1 MRILLLDIESSP
13 NVAHVWGLFKQTV
26 GLSQL
31 MDSSYTLCWSAKW
44 VGEDKVF
51 FDSVF
56 KSRPKAMLKG
66 IHKLLDDADA
76 VIHYYGSHFDIP
88 TLNKEFLL
96 HEMRPPKP
104 YKQIDLLLVARRK
117 FRFPSNKLDY
127 IAKVLGVGQKVKH
140 LGHELWVKCMNND
153 PEAWKTM
160 EKYNKGDVLLL
171 EKVYEKLLP
180 WIDSHP
186 NYGLYSNLSRPT
198 CTNCGGTKVQRRGQD
213 RTRAR
218 IYQRYQCQT
227 CGTWLRSS
235 ASTMPE
241 DLKENILVQCH

>member
-1 MRILLLDIESSP
+1 MRTLLLDIETAP
-13 NVAHVWGLFKQTV
+13 NLVHVWSLWKQTV
-26 GLSQL
+26 GINQI

-44 VGEDKVF
+44 LGETEVL
-51 FDSVF
+51 FDSIL
-56 KSRPKAMLKG
+56 KSRAPIMLKR
-66 IHKLLDDADA
+66 IHKLLDEADA
-76 VIHYYGSHFDIP
+76 VIHFNGQKFDIP
-88 TLNKEFLL
+88 TLSKEFLL
-96 HEMRPPKP
+96 HGMLPPKP

-127 IAKVLGVGQKVKH
+127 IAKTLGVGQKVKH
-140 LGHELWVKCMNND
+140 IGHELWVKCMAKD
-153 PEAWKTM
+153 PAAWKLM
-160 EKYNKGDVLLL
+160 EEYNKGDILLL

-186 NYGLYSNLSRPT
+186 NYGLYSNLARPT
-198 CTNCGGTKVQRRGQD
+198 CTNCGGVKVQRRGQD
-213 RTRAR
+213 RTKAK

-241 DLKENILVQCH
+241 GSKENILVQCH